1 MEEEVKVAV
10 LTQKVDD
17 LKGVLIRL
25 DDAIEKISE
34 VNSNVSKI
42 LAVHEQRI
50 SKQEETDNILFA
62 KIDKLRDKIDI
73 DHNSMLSRIQQIEK
87 RVWIVMGAIFALSM
101 FTNNQSLFQK
111 FLTPQLQSTIIEQL
125 DYRTLLWILL
135 MLNTSI

>member
-87 RVWIVMGAIFALSM
+87 RVWIVMGAIFALST
-101 FTNNQSLFQK
+101 FANNQSLFQK
-111 FLTPQLQSTIIEQL
+111 FLTPQLQSTIIEQVDL
-125 DYRTLLWILL
+125 RT
-135 MLNTSI
+135 

>member
-101 FTNNQSLFQK
+101 FANNQSLFQK
-111 FLTPQLQSTIIEQL
+111 FLTPQLQSTIIE
-125 DYRTLLWILL
+125 RIEPRA
-135 MLNTSI
+135 

>member
-87 RVWIVMGAIFALSM
+87 RVWIVMGVIFAFSM
-101 FTNNQSLFQK
+101 FINNQSLFQK

-125 DYRTLLWILL
+125 DSRA
-135 MLNTSI
+135 

>member
-62 KIDKLRDKIDI
+62 KIDKLQDKIEV

-87 RVWIVMGAIFALSM
+87 RVWVVMGVIFALSM
-101 FTNNQSLFQK
+101 FTNNPSLLQK
-111 FLTPQLQSTIIEQL
+111 FLTPQLQSTIIERL
-125 DYRTLLWILL
+125 EP
-135 MLNTSI
+135 MA

>member
-62 KIDKLRDKIDI
+62 KIDKLQDKIEV

-87 RVWIVMGAIFALSM
+87 RVWVVMGVIFALSM
-101 FTNNQSLFQK
+101 FTNNPSMFQK
-111 FLTPQLQSTIIEQL
+111 FLTPQLQSTILERL
-125 DYRTLLWILL
+125 EPRA
-135 MLNTSI
+135 

>member
-10 LTQKVDD
+10 LSQKVDD

-125 DYRTLLWILL
+125 DYRT
-135 MLNTSI
+135 

>member
-10 LTQKVDD
+10 LNQKVDD

-62 KIDKLRDKIDI
+62 KIDKLQDKIEV
-73 DHNSMLSRIQQIEK
+73 DHNGMLSRIQQIEK
-87 RVWIVMGAIFALSM
+87 RVWVVMGVIFALSM
-101 FTNNQSLFQK
+101 FTNNPSLLQK
-111 FLTPQLQSTIIEQL
+111 FLTPQLQSTILERL
-125 DYRTLLWILL
+125 EP
-135 MLNTSI
+135 MA

>member
-10 LTQKVDD
+10 LNQKVDD

-62 KIDKLRDKIDI
+62 KIDKLQDKIEV

-101 FTNNQSLFQK
+101 LTNNPSLIQK
-111 FLTPQLQSTIIEQL
+111 FLTPQLQSTIIERL
-125 DYRTLLWILL
+125 EPRA
-135 MLNTSI
+135 

>member
-1 MEEEVKVAV
+1 MAEDIKVAV
-10 LTQKVDD
+10 LEQKLED
-17 LKGVLIRL
+17 LKDIIVKI
-25 DDAIEKISE
+25 DDAIEKLSE
-34 VNSNVSKI
+34 VNSNVTKM

-125 DYRTLLWILL
+125 DLRA
-135 MLNTSI
+135 

>member
-10 LTQKVDD
+10 LTQKVDG

-62 KIDKLRDKIDI
+62 KIDKLQDKIEV

-101 FTNNQSLFQK
+101 FTNNPSLFQK
-111 FLTPQLQSTIIEQL
+111 FLTPQLQSTIIERL
-125 DYRTLLWILL
+125 EPRA
-135 MLNTSI
+135 

>member
-10 LTQKVDD
+10 LNQKVDD

-62 KIDKLRDKIDI
+62 KIDKLQDKIEV

-87 RVWIVMGAIFALSM
+87 RVWVVMGVIFALSM
-101 FTNNQSLFQK
+101 FTNNPSMFQK
-111 FLTPQLQSTIIEQL
+111 FLTPQLQSTIIE
-125 DYRTLLWILL
+125 RIEPRA
-135 MLNTSI
+135 

>member
-50 SKQEETDNILFA
+50 SKQEETDNILFT
-62 KIDKLRDKIDI
+62 KIDKLRDKIDL
-73 DHNSMLSRIQQIEK
+73 DYNGMLSRIQQIEK
-87 RVWIVMGAIFALSM
+87 RVWIALGAVSALT
-101 FTNNQSLFQK
+101 FFINHVPNLQNV
-111 FLTPQLQSTIIEQL
+111 LTPHHQGSIIKQL
-125 DYRTLLWILL
+125 DLRV
-135 MLNTSI
+135 

>member
-62 KIDKLRDKIDI
+62 KIDKLQDKIEV

-101 FTNNQSLFQK
+101 LTNNPSLFQK
-111 FLTPQLQSTIIEQL
+111 FLTPQLQSTIIERL
-125 DYRTLLWILL
+125 EPRA
-135 MLNTSI
+135 

>member
-101 FTNNQSLFQK
+101 FSNNPSLFQK
-111 FLTPQLQSTIIEQL
+111 FLTPQLQSTIIERL
-125 DYRTLLWILL
+125 EPRA
-135 MLNTSI
+135 

>member
-10 LTQKVDD
+10 LSQKVDD
-17 LKGVLIRL
+17 LKNILVKI

-50 SKQEETDNILFA
+50 TRQEETDNILFA

-73 DHNSMLSRIQQIEK
+73 DTNSLLSRIQQIEK
-87 RVWIVMGAIFALSM
+87 RVWIAMGALLAVSYLSSHQT
-101 FTNNQSLFQK
+101 FIHKL
-111 FLTPQLQSTIIEQL
+111 LTPQQQSTIIEQP
-125 DYRTLLWILL
+125 DYRA
-135 MLNTSI
+135 

>member
-111 FLTPQLQSTIIEQL
+111 FLTPQLQSTIIE
-125 DYRTLLWILL
+125 RIEPRA
-135 MLNTSI
+135 

>member
-62 KIDKLRDKIDI
+62 KIDKLQDKIEV

-101 FTNNQSLFQK
+101 FTNNPSLFQK
-111 FLTPQLQSTIIEQL
+111 FLTPQLQSTIIE
-125 DYRTLLWILL
+125 RIEPRA
-135 MLNTSI
+135 

>member
-10 LTQKVDD
+10 LNQKVDD

-62 KIDKLRDKIDI
+62 KIDKLQDKIEV

-101 FTNNQSLFQK
+101 FTNNPSLFQK
-111 FLTPQLQSTIIEQL
+111 FLTPQLQSTIIERL
-125 DYRTLLWILL
+125 EPRA
-135 MLNTSI
+135 

>member
-101 FTNNQSLFQK
+101 FTNNPSLFQK
-111 FLTPQLQSTIIEQL
+111 FLTPQLQSTIIERL
-125 DYRTLLWILL
+125 EPRA
-135 MLNTSI
+135 

>member
-125 DYRTLLWILL
+125 DSRT
-135 MLNTSI
+135 

>member
-62 KIDKLRDKIDI
+62 KIDKLRDKIDL
-73 DHNSMLSRIQQIEK
+73 DNNSVLSRIQQIEK

-101 FTNNQSLFQK
+101 FTNNPSLFQK

-125 DYRTLLWILL
+125 DMRA
-135 MLNTSI
+135 

>member
-10 LTQKVDD
+10 LAQKVDD
-17 LKGVLIRL
+17 LKGLLIRL

-87 RVWIVMGAIFALSM
+87 RVWIVMGAIFAISM
-101 FTNNQSLFQK
+101 FTNNPSLFQK
-111 FLTPQLQSTIIEQL
+111 FLTPQLQSTIIERL
-125 DYRTLLWILL
+125 EPRA
-135 MLNTSI
+135 

>member
-10 LTQKVDD
+10 LNQKVDD

-62 KIDKLRDKIDI
+62 KIDKLQDKIEV
-73 DHNSMLSRIQQIEK
+73 DHNGMLSRIQQIEK
-87 RVWIVMGAIFALSM
+87 RVWVVMGVIFALSM
-101 FTNNQSLFQK
+101 FTNNPSLFQK
-111 FLTPQLQSTIIEQL
+111 FLTPQLQSTILERL
-125 DYRTLLWILL
+125 EPRA
-135 MLNTSI
+135 